1 MEKTFKDTLNLPH
14 TDMPMKA
21 GLINIESSI
30 LESWEK
36 NDIYKKRLEENK
48 NNNSFILHD
57 GPPYPNGN
65 IHLGHALNKIL
76 KDIVVKYHLM
86 KGDYTPFIPGWDC
99 HGLPIETQMLKELKK
114 DKSYLSDRKEAGG
127 EVVFRNQCKEYAL
140 RYVDM
145 QKEQFRKM
153 GVFGD
158 FDNPYLTLTP
168 EYERGVIELF
178 GKMAEK
184 GVIYQGRKPIHWCMN
199 CTTALAEAEI
209 EYADEKSPSIYVK
222 FTLEKEIDG
231 HKDVSLIVWTT
242 TPWTLPANVAVAVS
256 PVFEYVLFEAKG
268 EKFICVEELLP
279 KIQEVMEWDSVKI
292 LTHYKGEQLVGLK
305 YSHPFINE
313 IFPIISADFVSNE
326 DGSGLVHIA
335 PGHGH
340 EDYIAGLKFNLPV
353 VMPVDDKGVFTEEA
367 GKYQGMKVFDANK
380 EIVQD
385 MEASGKLLK
394 MQWVKHSYPHC
405 WRCQSSVIFRATE
418 QWFVRMDGDYGL
430 RGKALKKIAEINKN
444 NGWIPGWGE
453 KRIRGM
459 VEGRPDWCISR
470 QRSWGIPIPVF
481 YCEKCNEPH
490 YTGIFNQ
497 AVAEMVGKEGT
508 NAWFTK
514 TAEQILPKGTNCT
527 KCGNQTFY
535 KDTNIMDVWLESGA
549 SHEAVI
555 RTREELSYP
564 ADLYLEGSDQH
575 RGWFQSSLLTSVA
588 AYDKAPYKQ
597 VLTHGFTI
605 DEKGQKMSKSKG
617 NVIDPL
623 KVVGI
628 HGVDI
633 LRLWVSSTDFRND
646 VALSENI
653 ISQIKDAFSKIRNT
667 LRFMISNFYDFDPS
681 KDALEEKDLL
691 PLDKYI
697 VAEFKGVICEADKA
711 YDTYFFHQ
719 IYRKIYEFCVGQ
731 LSSFY
736 LDIQK
741 DNLYCNATNSKQRR
755 SAQTAM
761 YLMSLDMVKIL
772 APILS
777 FSMED
782 IYKYLPI
789 ANKKE
794 SVLLEMIPNGIA
806 GPELLDKDVQKIRDM
821 IAGGV
826 RPLINIE
833 LEKARKD
840 KVIGSSL
847 DAKVVLYTAKDITAK
862 DIMEIMV
869 LSQVEVKK
877 IKGDDKVEVFS
888 AEGDKC
894 ERCWKYATLSNN
906 GLCPRCEEVVNG

>member
-14 TDMPMKA
+14 TEMPMKA
-21 GLINIESSI
+21 GLINLEGNI
-30 LESWEK
+30 LHMWEQ
-36 NDIYKKRLEENK
+36 NDVYNKRLEENK
-48 NNNSFILHD
+48 NNNAFILHD

-99 HGLPIETQMLKELKK
+99 HGLPIETQLLKELKK
-114 DKSYLSDRKEAGG
+114 KEIKSEEIND
-127 EVVFRNQCKEYAL
+127 FRNQCKDYAL
-140 RYVDM
+140 RYVEL
-145 QKEQFRKM
+145 QKSQFRKM

-158 FDNPYLTLTP
+158 FNHPYLTLTP

-222 FTLEKEIDG
+222 FTLEKEING
-231 HKDVSLIVWTT
+231 HKGVSLIVWTT
-242 TPWTLPANVAVAVS
+242 TPWTLPANVGVAVS
-256 PVFEYVLFEAKG
+256 PTFEYVLFEANG
-268 EKFICVEELLP
+268 EKFICVEELLQ
-279 KIQEVMEWDSVKI
+279 KIKEVMEWDNVKEI
-292 LTHYKGEQLVGLK
+292 KIINGTELVGLQ
-305 YSHPFINE
+305 YVHPFLDRIS
-313 IFPIISADFVSNE
+313 PVISADFVSNE

-335 PGHGH
+335 PGHGYD
-340 EDYIAGLKFNLPV
+340 DYVAGLKYNLPV
-353 VMPVDDKGVFTEEA
+353 VMPVDDNGVFTEEA

-394 MQWVKHSYPHC
+394 MQWIKHSYPHC
-405 WRCQSSVIFRATE
+405 WRCQSPVIFRATE
-418 QWFVRMDGDYGL
+418 QWFVKMDGDYNL
-430 RGKALKKIAEINKN
+430 RGKALNQIAEIDKN
-444 NGWIPGWGE
+444 NGWIPAWGE

-490 YTGIFNQ
+490 FKGIFNQ
-497 AVAEMVGKEGT
+497 SVAEIVGKEGT

-514 TAEQILPKGTNCT
+514 TAEEILPKGSKCT
-527 KCGNQTFY
+527 KCGHQSFY

-549 SHEAVI
+549 SHEAVL
-555 RTREELSYP
+555 RTRKELSYP

-588 AYDKAPYKQ
+588 AYGTAPYKQ

-617 NVIDPL
+617 NVVDPL
-623 KVVGI
+623 KVVAQ

-633 LRLWVSSTDFRND
+633 LRLWVGSIDFKND
-646 VALSENI
+646 MALSESIVN
-653 ISQIKDAFSKIRNT
+653 QIKDAFSKIRNT
-667 LRFMISNFYDFDPS
+667 MRFMISNLYDFNPA
-681 KDALEEKDLL
+681 KDALQEKDLQAI
-691 PLDKYI
+691 DKYI
-697 VAEFKGVICEADKA
+697 LADFQNVIFEINNA
-711 YDTYFFHQ
+711 YDSYSFHQ
-719 IYRKIYEFCVGQ
+719 VYRKIYDFCVGQ
-731 LSSFY
+731 LSAFY

-741 DNLYCNATNSKQRR
+741 DNLYCNSANSEQRR

-761 YLMSLDMVKIL
+761 YLMSIDMVKIL

-782 IYKYLPI
+782 IYNYLPLKD
-789 ANKKE
+789 KKS
-794 SVLLEMIPNGIA
+794 SVFLEVIPKGFA
-806 GPELLDKDVQKIRDM
+806 LDNFEKDVKKISTMLSD
-821 IAGGV
+821 GV
-826 RPLINIE
+826 RSLINVE
-833 LEKARKD
+833 LEKARKE

-847 DAKVVLYTAKDITAK
+847 DAKVVLYTAKDITSK

-869 LSQVEVKK
+869 LSHVEV
-877 IKGDDKVEVFS
+877 IKEKGADRVEVFT
-888 AEGDKC
+888 ADGEKC
-894 ERCWKYATLSNN
+894 ERCWKFAILSKE
-906 GLCPRCEEVVNG
+906 GLCPRCEKVVNG